1 MATMLHDPVVRDALR
16 GRVQRLT
23 PDATRAWGKMSVDQM
38 LWHVNTSLKNALGE
52 PLPTEQNF
60 PVPKS
65 VIRFLVLNMPWTK
78 GAPTAPDL
86 VAGERYDFEAQRAQ
100 CLRLIEEFTTRKL
113 DDGNWGKSPS
123 LGEMSGRQWSRLH
136 AKHLDH
142 HLKQFSV

>member
-1 MATMLHDPVVRDALR
+1 MATMLHDPAVRDSIR

-38 LWHVNTSLKNALGE
+38 LWHVNTSLKNALGQ
-52 PLPTEQNF
+52 PLPTEMRF
-60 PVPKS
+60 PVPKT
-65 VIRFLVLNMPWTK
+65 VIRFLVLNLPWTK

-86 VAGERYDFEAQRAQ
+86 VAGDRYDFEVERQR
-100 CLRLIEEFTTRKL
+100 CLQLIDEFTNRKL
-113 DDGNWGKSPS
+113 DETGWGKSPS
-123 LGEMSGRQWSRLH
+123 LGEMNGRQWSRLH